1 MLSREYPNLYINGTW
16 HTPDSK
22 ESMDV
27 ISPFTEEVIGHVPA
41 ASKTDIDAAVAAANH
56 AFYETDWSTW
66 PVAKRAALLR
76 KLADKIAERK
86 SEFSDLIVEEMGCT
100 KLLSDLYQAT
110 APSLHWNYAAEVGE
124 HYPFSEVRVSNLSD
138 LVSGSEGGGI
148 VPFAGKSL
156 VVKEPVGP
164 VAVFCAY
171 NFALACVGQKAG
183 PALVA
188 GCTVVVKT
196 PEQDPLAIYA
206 MGDLLSEVGF
216 PPGVINIVSARAEE
230 SAYLVSHPQIAMVS
244 FTGSDAVGEKV
255 GEACGALIRPCVL
268 ELGGKSAGIIL
279 RDANLD
285 QVLPVLV
292 GASVAT
298 NAGQSCVCISRFL
311 VPREMQGEIAAR
323 FVAAFESLKIG
334 DPRNAD
340 TVIQPLISRAQRD
353 KVLAFIKAGVDE
365 GATLATGGAIP
376 ADYPVGWY
384 VEPTLLTNVRSDM
397 SVAQK
402 EAFGPVVVMIPY
414 DDEDDAIR
422 IANDSPYGLSGCVFT
437 SDVLHGF
444 EVARRVR
451 TGTFSINTFAADF
464 NSPFGGY
471 KRSGI
476 GREHGITGLEG
487 FLLTKTISI
496 DPSLELPNEIV
507 SGSAAVAPQLA

>member
-1 MLSREYPNLYINGTW
+1 MLSREYPNLYINGEW

-22 ESMDV
+22 ETMDV
-27 ISPFTEEVIGHVPA
+27 TSPFTEEVIGHVPA
-41 ASKTDIDAAVAAANH
+41 ASKKDIDAAVTAASH

-66 PVAKRAALLR
+66 PVDKRAALLR
-76 KLADKIAERK
+76 KLADKLAERR
-86 SEFSDLIVEEMGCT
+86 SEFSDLIVAEMGCT
-100 KLLSDLYQAT
+100 KLLADIYQAT
-110 APSLHWNYAAEVGE
+110 APSLHWNYAAEIGE
-124 HYPFSEVRVSNLSD
+124 NYPFSEVRVSNLSS
-138 LVSGSEGGGI
+138 LAGGEGGMI
-148 VPFAGKSL
+148 MPYAGKSL

-164 VAVFCAY
+164 VAVLCAY

-196 PEQDPLAIYA
+196 PEQNPLAIYA
-206 MGDLLSEVGF
+206 MGELLSEVGF
-216 PPGVINIVSARAEE
+216 PPGVINIVSACAEE

-244 FTGSDAVGEKV
+244 FTGSDAVGQKV
-255 GEACGALIRPCVL
+255 GEICGALIRPCVL

-279 RDANLD
+279 RDADLD
-285 QVLPVLV
+285 KVLPVLV
-292 GASVAT
+292 GASVGT

-311 VPREMQGEIAAR
+311 VPREMQDEIAAR

-334 DPRNAD
+334 DPREAD
-340 TVIQPLISRAQRD
+340 TVIQPLISRSQRD
-353 KVLAFIKAGVDE
+353 KVLNFVKAGVDE
-365 GATLATGGAIP
+365 GATLATGGSTP
-376 ADYPVGWY
+376 ADHPVGWY
-384 VEPTLLTNVRSDM
+384 VEPTLLTNVRNDM

-402 EAFGPVVVMIPY
+402 EAFGPVAVMIPY
-414 DDEDDAIR
+414 DDEEDAIR

-437 SDVLHGF
+437 SDVMHGF

-496 DPSLELPNEIV
+496 DPSMELPEEIV
-507 SGSAAVAPQLA
+507 SGADVVAPQLV